1 MKRYAAIRILEEE
14 SNQIG
19 DLFARLMADVFVAM
33 GYEQPRLNIHKSGRE
48 VDISVDHR
56 LEHRSA
62 IGECKATSTP
72 IGGDEINKFVGVV
85 DAERRRKVG
94 VTGYFISL
102 AGFRESAIEQEKQG
116 RRTPIVLLDGGRVVS
131 ELIKGRIIIPKEK
144 VTELAGRYCA
154 VQEDMEL
161 DDDLVLLAH
170 KLGWIWCVYYLRGK
184 ARAEYVLIH
193 ADGTLLSRT
202 LVDEVV
208 RADRVCGG
216 DLPSLS
222 CLNPAPVTGVGNSD
236 SKRDAL
242 SAYERY
248 LEAECGYIQLDG
260 LPTDNDIGSRRL
272 RLENLFVPLHL
283 DIPGAGGPT
292 GWWKLERQPVGAVI
306 GSYRLALLAQPGGG
320 KSTFLKRLAI
330 AYINPGRGPEIDDHL
345 PYRNWFPL
353 FFRCREL
360 RDQARRSFAD
370 LLIALSQRE
379 PVRQHA
385 GAFLALVD
393 MALLEGRVLLLVDG
407 LDEISD
413 PGDRAAFVC
422 TLRTTLQAYP
432 QTACVI
438 TSREAGFR
446 HVASHLAPVCTQA
459 KISSFDRDD
468 IRRLTVAWHRE
479 VVGDTTKVRLDAEEL
494 AATISRNSRIQQL
507 ATNPLLLTTLLLV
520 KRWVG
525 SLPTRRAVLYGK
537 AVEVLLMTWNTEGH
551 DPIPQE
557 DALPQLCYIA
567 AAMMFAG
574 MQSVSRPTLAT
585 LLQDARDSLPSE
597 LGYVQGTVDQFI
609 HRVEDRSSLL
619 MMTGFEVESSHLVEM
634 FEFRHLTFQEYL
646 AALAL
651 VRGWY
656 PGFRDSDTLL
666 SALKPFL
673 GNPKWSEVIP
683 LAAVLG
689 GKETEALIQH
699 LTELVG
705 DGDAQQEQ
713 SGDEVFLAL
722 GSCLSDEAPARP
734 ETIRAA
740 VAVLVRRGESLSS
753 APFMPILSKG
763 RYGPEF
769 KKEAR
774 RSFHARKGGL
784 VNSSNA
790 LTQVVWGKT
799 LKSTDGFGFADAAN
813 TFVDLLNS
821 PRQLDRCEGA
831 LGVMYLCLQPALHRL
846 KSIHAQCVFALQ
858 RAGPALAAMILSDV
872 VLEQATAAW
881 ALARLG
887 PLQAWVPPADMIVHL
902 CRLWLDSHDEDV
914 RHMAAFAFITQPL
927 LSREEVGLEQY
938 VTREQVR
945 NSLKSAATD
954 IEMSSAVVAAWY
966 TCALSDV
973 EIAKKVI
980 VLRKNT
986 PSELGVEITLR
997 SLSAQLSD
1005 TFNLLAK

>member
-1 MKRYAAIRILEEE
+1 
-14 SNQIG
+14 
-19 DLFARLMADVFVAM
+19 
-33 GYEQPRLNIHKSGRE
+33 
-48 VDISVDHR
+48 
-56 LEHRSA
+56 
-62 IGECKATSTP
+62 
-72 IGGDEINKFVGVV
+72 
-85 DAERRRKVG
+85 
-94 VTGYFISL
+94 
-102 AGFRESAIEQEKQG
+102 
-116 RRTPIVLLDGGRVVS
+116 
-131 ELIKGRIIIPKEK
+131 
-144 VTELAGRYCA
+144 
-154 VQEDMEL
+154 MEL
-161 DDDLVLLAH
+161 DNNIVLLAH

-184 ARAEYVLIH
+184 TRTHYVLIH

-202 LVDEVV
+202 LVNEVV
-208 RADRVCGG
+208 SADRICGG

-222 CLNPAPVTGVGNSD
+222 CLNPVPTSEVKNSS

-242 SAYERY
+242 NAYQRY

-260 LPTDNDIGSRRL
+260 LPTDNDVGSRRL

-283 DIPGAGGPT
+283 DVPGAGGPT

-306 GSYRLALLAQPGGG
+306 GTHRLALLAPPGGG

-330 AYINPGRGPEIDDHL
+330 AYIDPLRGREIDDHL
-345 PYRNWFPL
+345 PYRNWFPI

-360 RDQARRSFAD
+360 RDLARRSFAD

-385 GAFLALVD
+385 KAFLALVD
-393 MALLEGRVLLLVDG
+393 AALLEGRVLLLVDG

-422 TLRTTLQAYP
+422 TLRTTIQAYP
-432 QTACVI
+432 QTAFVI
-438 TSREAGFR
+438 TAREAGFR
-446 HVASHLAPVCTQA
+446 HVASHLTPVCTQA

-479 VVGDTTKVRLDAEEL
+479 VVGNTTKVRADAEEL

-557 DALPQLCYIA
+557 DALPQLCYVA
-567 AAMMFAG
+567 AAMMFADT
-574 MQSVSRPTLAT
+574 QSVSRPTLAT
-585 LLQDARDSLPSE
+585 LLQNARDALPTE

-619 MMTGFEVESSHLVEM
+619 NMTGFEVEFGHLVEM

-656 PGFRDSDTLL
+656 PGCRDSDTLL
-666 SALKPFL
+666 STLKPFIH
-673 GNPKWSEVIP
+673 NPKWSEVIP

-689 GKETEALIQH
+689 GKETESLIQH

-705 DGDAQQEQ
+705 DADAQQEQ

-722 GSCLSDEAPARP
+722 GNCLSDEAPARP

-753 APFMPILSKG
+753 APFMPTLSKG

-769 KKEAR
+769 RKEAR

-784 VNSSNA
+784 VSSSHA
-790 LTQVVWGKT
+790 LTQVVWGRT
-799 LKSTDGFGFADAAN
+799 VKSTDGFDFADAAN
-813 TFVDLLNS
+813 VFVDLLNS
-821 PRQLDRCEGA
+821 PKQLDRCEGA
-831 LGVMYLCLQPALHRL
+831 LGVMHLCLQPALLRL
-846 KSIHAQCVFALQ
+846 QSVRAQCVFALQ
-858 RAGPALAAMILSDV
+858 RAGTALAAMMLSDV
-872 VLEQATAAW
+872 ALEQATAAW

-887 PLQAWVPPADMIVHL
+887 PLQAWIPPAGMIGRL
-902 CRLWLDSHDEDV
+902 CELWLGSHDKDV
-914 RHMAAFAFITQPL
+914 RRMAAFAFATQPL
-927 LSREEVGLEQY
+927 LSRDEVGLEKY
-938 VTREQVR
+938 VTRERVR
-945 NSLKSAATD
+945 KSLRSAVAD
-954 IEMSSAVVAAWY
+954 LEMSSVVIAAWY
-966 TCALSDV
+966 TYALSEA
-973 EIAKKVI
+973 EIAKKI
-980 VLRKNT
+980 ILLRRKT
-986 PSELGVEITLR
+986 PAELGLDITLR
-997 SLSAQLSD
+997 SLSAQLPI
-1005 TFNLLAK
+1005 F